1 MKLSDALKN
10 IRKNTGAKAL
20 SISKPTDYLDT
31 GSYALNRVLT
41 GDIHKGFPVGRIS
54 TLFGLS
60 QSGKS
65 LIAANTA
72 VRALKDN
79 KVDKVI
85 IFDSEG
91 GFPVDIFADAGI
103 DLGEEDDPDCPVQHI
118 NVHSVEDCAV
128 KMISTYDMLVKAH
141 DEWVKDPDNND
152 HIRVLCILDSYGFLA
167 SDKLVSDAVDKD
179 KMANDMGITAKLKN
193 NMMRGLVMRV
203 CESDCTLLVI
213 NHEYQDPAAMFASKI
228 HQMGGGKGIEYASH
242 VVLQC
247 EKVFVKADDN
257 DHLTGLEADG
267 ANIGFYK
274 GNRLKCFTTKN
285 RVSKPMY
292 GAEIYV
298 DFETGMSKY
307 DGLIEEAVKMGFLQ
321 DVRGG
326 YVCPTY
332 SEKKVTYRDL
342 ITKDEIWN
350 TFIEDFNKKSIDAM
364 KYSNNTS
371 RMLDE
376 MDGGVDLAA
385 DEDTEEEK

>member
-10 IRKNTGAKAL
+10 IRKSTGAKAL
-20 SISKPTDYLDT
+20 SISKPTGYLNT

-41 GDIHKGFPVGRIS
+41 GDIHKGFPIGRIS

-72 VRALKDN
+72 VNAIKEN
-79 KVDKVI
+79 MVDKVI

-91 GFPVDIFADAGI
+91 GFPVDIFMDAGI
-103 DLGEEDDPDCPVQHI
+103 ELGEEDSADCPVQYI
-118 NVHSVEDCAV
+118 RVHSVEDCAV

-141 DEWVKDPDNND
+141 DEWEKDPENND
-152 HIRVLCILDSYGFLA
+152 HIRVLCILDSF
-167 SDKLVSDAVDKD
+167 SDKLVADAVDKS

-193 NMMRGLVMRV
+193 NMLRGLVMRV

-213 NHEYQDPAAMFASKI
+213 NHEYQDPGAMFTSKI
-228 HQMGGGKGIEYASH
+228 HQMGGGKLIEYSSH

-257 DHLTGLEADG
+257 EHLTGFEKNDG
-267 ANIGFYK
+267 NVGFYK
-274 GNRLKCFTTKN
+274 GNRLKFFTTKN

-292 GAEIYV
+292 GAELYV

-326 YVCPTY
+326 YICPTY
-332 SEKKVTYRDL
+332 SDKRVTYKDL
-342 ITKDEIWN
+342 ISKDEIWN
-350 TFIEDFNKKSIDAM
+350 TFIEDFNKKSIDMM

-371 RMLDE
+371 RELDE
-376 MDGGVDLAA
+376 MDIG
-385 DEDTEEEK
+385 E